1 MDQGMTAI
9 PIPPQ
14 SIVDAHHHIWR
25 QNDLAWLKGPM
36 QPRIFG
42 PYEPIRRDYPI
53 QEYLADIAAS
63 NVEASVYCQT
73 NWPQKGELTE
83 VEWVDAEARRSHG
96 WPQAMTAYCNLLGE
110 DAPEMLAA
118 EAKASKLVRGIR
130 MQLHWHENPL
140 YRFAPRPDLM
150 HEKLFRKNLAKLQD
164 HGWLFELQVFTR
176 QMKDA
181 AELIRAFPKID
192 FVLLHAGMLEDL
204 STAGRAA
211 WREGMQRLAGL
222 SNLYV
227 KLSGLGTFIHR
238 VDPAHIADIALP
250 TIEMFGSARCVFGSN
265 FPIEKLWSSYAELV
279 NAYRGAL
286 APLPEADQARVF
298 SGTARRLYRL
308 D

>member
-1 MDQGMTAI
+1 MTAT
-9 PIPPQ
+9 P
-14 SIVDAHHHIWR
+14 IVDAHHHIWR

-42 PYEPIRRDYPI
+42 AYEPIRRDYPI
-53 QEYLADIAAS
+53 AEYLADSTGTGVA
-63 NVEASVYCQT
+63 ASVYCQT
-73 NWPQKGELTE
+73 NWPPKGELTE
-83 VEWVDAEARRSHG
+83 VEWVDQEAKRSNG
-96 WPQAMTAYCNLLGE
+96 VLQGMTAYCNLLAE

-150 HEKLFRKNLAKLQD
+150 HEPLFRKNLARLQD
-164 HGWLFELQVFTR
+164 YNWLFELQVFTS

-181 AELIRAFPKID
+181 AQLIRDFPGIN

-204 STAGRAA
+204 SADGRAA
-211 WREGMQRLAGL
+211 WQEGMQRLAAL
-222 SNLYV
+222 PNLYV

-238 VDPAHIADIALP
+238 VDQAHIADIALP
-250 TIEMFGSARCVFGSN
+250 TIAMFGAERCVFGSN

-279 NAYRGAL
+279 KAYRGAL
-286 APLPEADQARVF
+286 ATLPEADQARVF
-298 SGTARRLYRL
+298 SGTARQLYRL
-308 D
+308 E

>member
-1 MDQGMTAI
+1 MDQGMTAT
-9 PIPPQ
+9 PI
-14 SIVDAHHHIWR
+14 IDAHHHIWR
-25 QNDLAWLKGPM
+25 QDDLAWLKGPM

-53 QEYLADIAAS
+53 AEYLSDLAGTG
-63 NVEASVYCQT
+63 VEASVYCQT
-73 NWPQKGELTE
+73 NWPPKGELTE
-83 VEWVDAEARRSHG
+83 VEWVDAEAKKSNG
-96 WPQAMTAYCNLLGE
+96 VLQGMTAYCNLLAE
-110 DAPEMLAA
+110 DAPDMLAA

-150 HEKLFRKNLAKLQD
+150 HEPLFRKNLAKLQD
-164 HGWLFELQVFTR
+164 HGWLFELQVFTS

-181 AELIRAFPKID
+181 AELIKAFPKIN

-211 WREGMQRLAGL
+211 WREGMQRLAQL
-222 SNLYV
+222 PNLYT

-238 VDPAHIADIALP
+238 VDQAHIADIALP
-250 TIEMFGSARCVFGSN
+250 TIEMFGSQRCVFGSN

-286 APLPEADQARVF
+286 APLSEADQARVLN
-298 SGTARRLYRL
+298 GTARGLYGL
-308 D
+308 A

>member
-1 MDQGMTAI
+1 MTAL
-9 PIPPQ
+9 PI
-14 SIVDAHHHIWR
+14 IDAHHHIWR

-53 QEYLADIAAS
+53 AEYLADLAGTG
-63 NVEASVYCQT
+63 VVGSVYCQT
-73 NWPQKGELTE
+73 NWPPKGELTE
-83 VEWVDAEARRSHG
+83 VAWVDSEAKQSNG
-96 WPQAMTAYCNLLGE
+96 VLQGMTAYCNLLAE

-118 EAKASKLVRGIR
+118 EAKASPLVRGIR

-150 HEKLFRKNLAKLQD
+150 NEPLFRKNLARLQD
-164 HGWLFELQVFTR
+164 HGWLFELQVFTS
-176 QMKDA
+176 QMQDA
-181 AELIRAFPKID
+181 AKLIQDFPGIN

-204 STAGRAA
+204 SPAGRTA
-211 WREGMQRLAGL
+211 WREGMQRLAQL
-222 SNLYV
+222 PNLYV

-238 VDPAHIADIALP
+238 VDRAHIADIALP

-279 NAYRGAL
+279 SAYRATL
-286 APLPEADQARVF
+286 AGLPEADQANVF
-298 SGTARRLYRL
+298 SATARDLYRL
-308 D
+308 N

>member
-1 MDQGMTAI
+1 MTAI
-9 PIPPQ
+9 

-53 QEYLADIAAS
+53 EEYLADIAGTG
-63 NVEASVYCQT
+63 VEASVYCQT
-73 NWPQKGELTE
+73 NWPAKGELTE
-83 VEWVDAEARRSHG
+83 VEWVDAESKKSKG
-96 WPQAMTAYCNLLGE
+96 VLQGMTAYCNLLAE
-110 DAPEMLAA
+110 EAPDMLAA
-118 EAKASKLVRGIR
+118 EAKASALVRGIR

-150 HEKLFRKNLAKLQD
+150 NEPLFRKNLAKLQD
-164 HGWLFELQVFTR
+164 YGWLFELQVFTS
-176 QMKDA
+176 QIKDA
-181 AELIRAFPKID
+181 ARLIRDFPGIN

-204 STAGRAA
+204 SDAGRAA
-211 WREGMQRLAGL
+211 WREAMQRLSAL
-222 SNLYV
+222 PNLYV

-238 VDPAHIADIALP
+238 VDPAHIAEIALP
-250 TIEMFGSARCVFGSN
+250 TIEMFGSERCVFGSN

-279 NAYRGAL
+279 GAYRRAL
-286 APLPEADQARVF
+286 EPLPEADQLRVF

-308 D
+308 N

>member
-1 MDQGMTAI
+1 MDPLMKTI
-9 PIPPQ
+9 P
-14 SIVDAHHHIWR
+14 IVDAHHHIWR

-53 QEYLADIAAS
+53 EEYLADLAGTGVA
-63 NVEASVYCQT
+63 ASVYCQT
-73 NWPQKGELTE
+73 NWPPAIGLKGGELTE
-83 VEWVDAEARRSHG
+83 VEWVDAESKRSKG
-96 WPQAMTAYCNLLGE
+96 VLQGMTAYCNLLAE
-110 DAPEMLAA
+110 DAPDMLAA

-150 HEKLFRKNLAKLQD
+150 HEAPFRRNLAKLQD
-164 HGWLFELQVFTR
+164 YGWLFELQVFTS

-181 AELIRAFPKID
+181 AQLIQDFPKIN

-204 STAGRAA
+204 SASGRSA
-211 WREGMQRLAGL
+211 WREGMQRLADKP
-222 SNLYV
+222 NLYV

-238 VDPAHIADIALP
+238 VDQAHIADVALP
-250 TIEMFGSARCVFGSN
+250 TIEMFGAGRCVFGSN

-286 APLPEADQARVF
+286 ASLSEADQARVF
-298 SGTARRLYRL
+298 SGTARSLYRL
-308 D
+308 E